1 MQKLSLLFTLFVMS
15 ISIINAQSINE
26 STKSMSL
33 GKQAGFEI
41 DIDGAN
47 EDIVEDV
54 WKEFIKDFGKSK
66 RNKKA
71 APLAT
76 QFPATQLS
84 ACGSPTKI

>member
-1 MQKLSLLFTLFVMS
+1 MQKLGLLFTLFVMS
-15 ISIINAQSINE
+15 ISIIHAQSINE

-47 EDIVEDV
+47 EDLVEDV

-66 RNKKA
+66 RNTKA
-71 APLAT
+71 REY
-76 QFPATQLS
+76 S
-84 ACGSPTKI
+84 